1 MTTSPSSSAQDGRR
15 ALGQRLREL
24 RTGAGLTIRT
34 FADATGQ
41 HFTRVSKIE
50 NARQLPTVRDIADWC
65 RLADAPEQ
73 EPDLVATLHAV
84 DSAYTEHRRESRAGM
99 KRVLGAHTPQR
110 YEATTVFR
118 IYEHNVVPGLFQ
130 TPEYA
135 RAMVQFWIRFLG
147 TPNDVEDAVAVRMQR
162 QRIVQRGGRR
172 FVIVLEEQALRTFF
186 GSAEVQA
193 GQLGRLLEVMALPQV
208 SLGIIPLMRER
219 GGVGS
224 AGFWIFDDDLVALE
238 TPTASIQVS
247 QPAEI
252 GLYARMFE
260 ELKRSAEY
268 GREARQLIVTALDD
282 LDHRRGAGDF

>member
-1 MTTSPSSSAQDGRR
+1 M
-15 ALGQRLREL
+15 
-24 RTGAGLTIRT
+24 TIRP
-34 FADATGQ
+34 FAEATGQ

-65 RLADAPEQ
+65 RLAGGPEQ

-147 TPNDVEDAVAVRMQR
+147 TPNDVEDAVAIRMQR
-162 QRIVQRGGRR
+162 QRIVQRGAAATDRAARRAPVRHRPRGTGAADVVRFGRGAGR
-172 FVIVLEEQALRTFF
+172 PARP
-186 GSAEVQA
+186 SA
-193 GQLGRLLEVMALPQV
+193 GVMALPQV
-208 SLGIIPLMRER
+208 SLGIIPLLWWTGFGVVV
-219 GGVGS
+219 GGCS
-224 AGFWIFDDDLVALE
+224 HHFRAGIRSSTDL
-238 TPTASIQVS
+238 
-247 QPAEI
+247 
-252 GLYARMFE
+252 
-260 ELKRSAEY
+260 
-268 GREARQLIVTALDD
+268 
-282 LDHRRGAGDF
+282 AGGQRW

>member
-24 RTGAGLTIRT
+24 RTGAGLTIRP
-34 FADATGQ
+34 FAEATGQ

-65 RLADAPEQ
+65 RLAGGPEQ

-147 TPNDVEDAVAVRMQR
+147 TPNDVEDAVAIRMQR
-162 QRIVQRGGRR
+162 QRIVQRGAAATDRAARRAPVRHRPRGTGAADVVRFGRGAGR
-172 FVIVLEEQALRTFF
+172 PARP
-186 GSAEVQA
+186 SA
-193 GQLGRLLEVMALPQV
+193 GVMALPQV
-208 SLGIIPLMRER
+208 SLGIIPLLWWTGFGVVV
-219 GGVGS
+219 GGCS
-224 AGFWIFDDDLVALE
+224 HHFRAGIRSSTDL
-238 TPTASIQVS
+238 
-247 QPAEI
+247 
-252 GLYARMFE
+252 
-260 ELKRSAEY
+260 
-268 GREARQLIVTALDD
+268 
-282 LDHRRGAGDF
+282 AGGQRW

>member
-1 MTTSPSSSAQDGRR
+1 MTTNPSSSAQDGRR
-15 ALGQRLREL
+15 ALGRRLREI
-24 RTGAGLTIRT
+24 RNGAGLTMRA

-110 YEATTVFR
+110 YEATKVFR

-135 RAMVQFWIRFLG
+135 RAMVRFWIRFLG

-208 SLGIIPLMRER
+208 SLGIIPMMRER

-238 TPTASIQVS
+238 TPTASIQVN

-260 ELKRSAEY
+260 ELKRSAVY

-282 LDHRRGAGDF
+282 LT